1 MNHTTEKKRY
11 GVLLCINGTG
21 ILNSWLQK
29 NAFSGIAYPEINNI
43 ASTAPIGSDGLQ
55 CYPFG
60 NGAERVLENKDLGAM
75 MKNLQFNRHNRS
87 HLARAAQEGIAF
99 ALYYGMEIM
108 IKMGLQIKT
117 IRAGKANMF
126 LSEIFSEAF
135 SNTSGAVV
143 ELFNTDGAQ
152 GAARAAGL
160 GAGIYKNPNECFN
173 GLSILKRIE
182 PQHQL
187 QEQYKEAY
195 GSWKHGLGL

>member
-1 MNHTTEKKRY
+1 
-11 GVLLCINGTG
+11 
-21 ILNSWLQK
+21 
-29 NAFSGIAYPEINNI
+29 
-43 ASTAPIGSDGLQ
+43 
-55 CYPFG
+55 
-60 NGAERVLENKDLGAM
+60 
-75 MKNLQFNRHNRS
+75 
-87 HLARAAQEGIAF
+87 
-99 ALYYGMEIM
+99 MEIM